1 MECKLID
8 REGTFSGH
16 LPLSNKTLPCRNY
29 VTLAII
35 GCQSSGKSTL
45 FNELFETKFPV
56 LDAKKN
62 GRQRTTLGIWS
73 TTKNVDQLQNKESSS
88 ERGCSRQLVLLD
100 VEGTDSRERQE
111 PTKTFD
117 LCTTLFCLTVADVIL
132 VNLWFRDVGRHQAS
146 NADLYASVFSTTLKW
161 KEIEGLDVMRKKHL
175 KTRLLIV
182 IRDFEEVEASEDQ
195 VKWFISQDFRN
206 IWKTVEKPKSLE
218 DTVMEDIF
226 ILSFH
231 FLPNVKYRKDEFVSS
246 VSKLRERILHDDDSW
261 SSSITDSLWKKEI
274 PLQILEMFL
283 KESWDLIKQR
293 QGLNNDLNN
302 ISYFDLN
309 THKKCS
315 FYLEQSWNEY
325 KLMLIEFQRTVERN
339 YSKPIEEF
347 SKVANSLYNEC
358 LACYDR
364 MAASFRNTSSYQLKR
379 KLLGVKLTSELLE
392 VRKFQIWAYRDQIL
406 HSFEIEF
413 APMIGAVGN
422 FKKNAGNLVKRKVKD
437 FQKCLEKCRVPGML
451 KEEEL
456 NDLQDLERTL
466 RDQVQDRSREGE
478 LMFPMGL
485 SSGNTSYSR
494 RSTPWWKELLIKAF
508 ILYLQYLQSKANK
521 RTQRK
526 KMQNQ
531 ERILPKGPT
540 F

>member
-1 MECKLID
+1 MESELIN

-16 LPLSNKTLPCRNY
+16 LPLTNKALPCRNY

-73 TTKNVDQLQNKESSS
+73 TTKKVDQLLNKESSF
-88 ERGCSRQLVLLD
+88 EQECGRQLVLLD

-111 PTKTFD
+111 PTKSFD
-117 LCTTLFCLTVADVIL
+117 LCTTLFCLTVADIVL

-146 NADLYASVFSTTLKW
+146 SVDLFASVFSTTLKW
-161 KEIEGLDVMRKKHL
+161 KEIEGLDVLRRKHL

-182 IRDFEEVEASEDQ
+182 IRDFEEAEASEEQ
-195 VKWFISQDFRN
+195 VEWFISRDFRN
-206 IWKTVEKPKSLE
+206 IWQTVEKPKALE
-218 DTVMEDIF
+218 DTVFEDIF
-226 ILSFH
+226 VLSFQ
-231 FLPNVKYRKDEFVSS
+231 FLPNVKYRKVEFVNS
-246 VSKLRERILHDDDSW
+246 VSKLRERILEDDSD
-261 SSSITDSLWKKEI
+261 SFMTRSLWKKEI
-274 PLQILEMFL
+274 PLQVLETFM
-283 KESWDLIKQR
+283 KEAWDLIKQR
-293 QGLNNDLNN
+293 QGLNNDLHNM
-302 ISYFDLN
+302 SYFDLS

-315 FYLEQSWNEY
+315 LYLEQSWNEY
-325 KLMLIEFQRTVERN
+325 KLKLIEFQRTVERN
-339 YSKPIEEF
+339 YSNPIEEF
-347 SKVANSLYNEC
+347 SNKANSLYNEC

-364 MAASFRNTSSYQLKR
+364 LAASFQNTSSYQLKR

-392 VRKFQIWAYRDQIL
+392 IRKFQIWAYRDQTL
-406 HSFEIEF
+406 HAFEVEF
-413 APMIGAVGN
+413 APMIGVVGN
-422 FKKNAGNLVKRKVKD
+422 FKKNAGNLVKRKLKD
-437 FQKCLEKCRVPGML
+437 FQKCLEKCRVPGMS
-451 KEEEL
+451 KEEEV
-456 NDLQDLERTL
+456 NDLKDLERTL

-485 SSGNTSYSR
+485 SSANTR

-526 KMQNQ
+526 KMQTQ

>member
-1 MECKLID
+1 MECELID

-339 YSKPIEEF
+339 YS
-347 SKVANSLYNEC
+347 
-358 LACYDR
+358 
-364 MAASFRNTSSYQLKR
+364 
-379 KLLGVKLTSELLE
+379 VKLTSELLE

-437 FQKCLEKCRVPGML
+437 FQKCLEKISNAHSVTKYRIVVEKESLCFQWVSLLEIQVILEDPHLGGRNYLSRLLFCISNIFSQKQTKGRNERRCKIKREYFQKVQLFEL
-451 KEEEL
+451 K
-456 NDLQDLERTL
+456 
-466 RDQVQDRSREGE
+466 VI
-478 LMFPMGL
+478 
-485 SSGNTSYSR
+485 SS
-494 RSTPWWKELLIKAF
+494 
-508 ILYLQYLQSKANK
+508 
-521 RTQRK
+521 
-526 KMQNQ
+526 Q
-531 ERILPKGPT
+531 ERFFGCTLLDNLLVTII
-540 F
+540 